1 MANINSLRIGDVTPD
16 TLMLDKPYQP
26 TGNQF
31 TSFGSIVPKDN
42 TNTTISLNFA
52 QWEINDDCEVEIISP
67 RKIKIK
73 KFKIDTWIIRIK
85 TGNID
90 VPSDWEKFRI
100 KVDGLTYL
108 HNNVICHTAG
118 SSTPD
123 GFTNAYIGTVGW
135 NALWY
140 PGCDTSG
147 NYAKGLLIQGCMN
160 YNDNATHNDGSLH
173 MGRAPWDIGGYSFIS
188 DGEVSTKALYGIGCK
203 AICIGLFGGVQNA
216 VSYLDDSNEAYKV
229 YDISD
234 HPLTID
240 LDVVDST
247 AAVDYSSVEVWDAY
261 SGDTQVYHKDK
272 TVENCLEKYKYC
284 KYVSSDS
291 SDEDGQYQI
300 AKDSS
305 MTANNII
312 VPIPIDFG
320 SLFNHAL
327 TFNISAANSEFWDV
341 VKENAQNIGLI
352 IRNSD
357 YKSLKG
363 VFQGSNISGAITIK
377 LLNSDNIAGDRMFE
391 NTLLN
396 EINFTYDSNIVGDA
410 KNQFTSIN
418 TLFKSTPNLKTIT
431 SPKDLLARD
440 MAGCFEYSGI
450 EEIPGIILYNARTYN
465 EVKGA
470 NPYCSITKYFC
481 DGCSKLTIINRY
493 KGATNREDNS
503 NVIKF
508 QSAYYSFNNCS
519 QLITIDPVLDFE
531 YVRPSES
538 QNAFSNCGK
547 LTDVRIRNL
556 NHGDWHLD
564 DNTHH
569 GNLSALNQ
577 ESVEYLFANL
587 KDLTTRNPDLVF
599 SGGSPDDEDW
609 NGNEFAANPDV
620 SAANLYCSSSW
631 ESYITS
637 EMIAAA
643 NVKGWAVYIDG
654 ELVRQPQDYLID
666 AWIFSGYTNDEA
678 PTQITGEKGTAWS
691 CYNFAWNE
699 EGSGFKDD
707 FLCFDGMDDCLE
719 QSLNLHS
726 INTFIIKYVLLKQ
739 TYKQY
744 AALGSF
750 MANNVNCISPN
761 YYESGN
767 ISKGGDFKAGL
778 LQYGRLYY
786 NAAQDEVHTDYFNSN
801 GRNGTPYTIP
811 SKEPIGNLT
820 KIILGKVHNSAAFMQ
835 AKIAYVAIYSESL
848 TDKECMAE
856 IQRLDALWES
866 RKQ

>member
-1 MANINSLRIGDVTPD
+1 MANINNLRIGDVTPD

-42 TNTTISLNFA
+42 TNTTISPNFT

-85 TGNID
+85 TGEINS
-90 VPSDWEKFRI
+90 PSDWAKFRI

-108 HNNVICHTAG
+108 HDNIICHTAG

-135 NALWY
+135 NTLWY

-160 YNDNATHNDGSLH
+160 YNDSATNNDGSLH
-173 MGRAPWDIGGYSFIS
+173 MGRAPWDIGNYSFIS

-216 VSYLDDSNEAYKV
+216 ASYLDDSNGAYIV

-240 LDVVDST
+240 LDVADNT
-247 AAVDYSSVEVWDAY
+247 AAVDYSSIEVWDAY
-261 SGDTQVYHKDK
+261 IGDTQVYHKDK

-284 KYVSSDS
+284 KHVSSGD
-291 SDEDGQYQI
+291 DDVDYQYQI

-305 MTANNII
+305 MTANKVI
-312 VPIPIDFG
+312 VPIPIDFD
-320 SLFNHAL
+320 SLFGKQ
-327 TFNISAANSEFWDV
+327 TSFNVVASNSEFWDA

-352 IRNSD
+352 VRNSN
-357 YKSLKG
+357 YESLKG
-363 VFQGSNISGAITIK
+363 VFQDSNISGAITIK
-377 LLNSDNIAGDRMFE
+377 LLSANSIAGDRMFE
-391 NTLLN
+391 NALLN
-396 EINFTYDSNIVGDA
+396 EINFTYDTSIVGDA
-410 KNQFTSIN
+410 RNQFTSIN

-431 SPKDLLARD
+431 SPKDFLARD
-440 MAGCFEYSGI
+440 MSGCFEYSGI
-450 EEIPGIILYNARTYN
+450 EEIPGIILYSARGYN

-481 DGCSKLTIINRY
+481 DGCSKLTKINRY
-493 KGATNREDNS
+493 RGATNREDYS
-503 NVIKF
+503 NLIKF
-508 QSAYYSFNNCS
+508 QSANSSFNNCS
-519 QLITIDPVLDFE
+519 QLVTIDPILDFE
-531 YVRPSES
+531 FVRPSES
-538 QNAFSNCGK
+538 PRAFSNCSK
-547 LTDVRIRNL
+547 LTDVRIRSL

-564 DNTHH
+564 DNAQQ

-587 KDLTTRNPDLVF
+587 KDLTMRDPDLVF
-599 SGGSPDDEDW
+599 SDGSHDDESW
-609 NGNEFAANPDV
+609 NGDEFAANPDV
-620 SAANLYCSSSW
+620 SAANLYCPSSW
-631 ESYITS
+631 ESSITR
-637 EMIAAA
+637 EMITAA
-643 NVKGWAVYIDG
+643 NIKGWTVYIGG
-654 ELVRQPQDYLID
+654 EPAWQPKDYLID
-666 AWIFSGYTNDEA
+666 AWVFSRYTNEEA
-678 PTQITGEKGTAWS
+678 PTQITGENGTALY

-699 EGSGFKDD
+699 EGSGFKEG
-707 FLCFDGMDDCLE
+707 FLCFDGIDDCMDRY
-719 QSLNLHS
+719 LNLS
-726 INTFIIKYVLLKQ
+726 TVNTLILKYVLPEQ

-750 MANNVNCISPN
+750 VDNTNHGVLLN
-761 YYESGN
+761 YYESDN
-767 ISKGGDFKAGL
+767 ISKGGNFRGGIA
-778 LQYGRLYY
+778 QYGTVYY
-786 NAAQDEVHTDYFNSN
+786 DAAQNEVHTDYFNSN
-801 GRNGTPYTIP
+801 GRNGTPYTIA
-811 SKEPIGNLT
+811 STGLIGNLT
-820 KIILGKVHNSAAFMQ
+820 RITVGKIFNGAAFMQ
-835 AKIAYVAIYSESL
+835 VNIAYIAIYSESL
-848 TDKECMAE
+848 TDTECMVE

>member
-1 MANINSLRIGDVTPD
+1 MANINSLRIGDITPD
-16 TLMLDKPYQP
+16 TLMLDKPYRP
-26 TGNQF
+26 ISNQF

-42 TNTTISLNFA
+42 ANTTVSPNFA

-90 VPSDWEKFRI
+90 VPSDWAKFRI

-108 HNNVICHTAG
+108 HDNIICHTAG

-135 NALWY
+135 NTLWY

-173 MGRAPWDIGGYSFIS
+173 MGRAPWDIGNYSFIS

-216 VSYLDDSNEAYKV
+216 ASYLDDSNEAYKL

-261 SGDTQVYHKDK
+261 IGDTQVYHKNK

-291 SDEDGQYQI
+291 GDEYGQYQI

-312 VPIPIDFG
+312 VPIPIDFD
-320 SLFNHAL
+320 SLFGKQ
-327 TFNISAANSEFWDV
+327 TSFNIVASNSEFWDA
-341 VKENAQNIGLI
+341 VKENAKNIGLI
-352 IRNSD
+352 VRNSN
-357 YKSLKG
+357 YESLKG
-363 VFQGSNISGAITIK
+363 VFQESNISGAITIK
-377 LLNSDNIAGDRMFE
+377 LLNPNNIAGDRMFE

-410 KNQFTSIN
+410 NNQFTSIN
-418 TLFKSTPNLKTIT
+418 TLFKNTPNLKTIT

-440 MAGCFEYSGI
+440 MSGCFEYSGI
-450 EEIPGIILYNARTYN
+450 EEIPGIILYSARTYN

-470 NPYCSITKYFC
+470 NPYCSLTSYFC
-481 DGCSKLTIINRY
+481 DSCSKLTIINRY
-493 KGATNREDNS
+493 RGATNREDSS
-503 NVIKF
+503 NIIKF

-519 QLITIDPVLDFE
+519 QLVTIDPILDFE
-531 YVRPSES
+531 FVRPSGS
-538 QNAFSNCGK
+538 PRAFSNCSK

-556 NHGDWHLD
+556 NHGDWHFD
-564 DNTHH
+564 DNSQH
-569 GNLSALNQ
+569 GNLFALNQ
-577 ESVEYLFANL
+577 ESIEYLFANL
-587 KDLTTRNPDLVF
+587 KNLTTRDPDLVF
-599 SGGSPDDEDW
+599 SGGGDGDEGW
-609 NGNEFAANPDV
+609 NANEFAANPDV
-620 SAANLYCSSSW
+620 SAANLYCPSSW
-631 ESYITS
+631 SGYVTP
-637 EMIAAA
+637 EMISAA
-643 NVKGWAVYIDG
+643 NAKGWTLYIG
-654 ELVRQPQDYLID
+654 GKPWQPQDLLID
-666 AWIFSGYTNDEA
+666 AWIFSGHTNEEA
-678 PTQITGEKGTAWS
+678 PTKITGEKDTTLN

-699 EGSGFKDD
+699 EGSGFKDGY
-707 FLCFDGMDDCLE
+707 LCFDGVGDYLE
-719 QSLNLHS
+719 N
-726 INTFIIKYVLLKQ
+726 KLLFKEPL
-739 TYKQY
+739 TDFTVICRREILKYKQWSIFARDTGQY
-744 AALGSF
+744 GTSTSAFYFGYLDLPSYPTPNEGVLSF
-750 MANNVNCISPN
+750 GNVNILDIDIAERVSYMTPTS
-761 YYESGN
+761 Y
-767 ISKGGDFKAGL
+767 
-778 LQYGRLYY
+778 
-786 NAAQDEVHTDYFNSN
+786 
-801 GRNGTPYTIP
+801 NGTAISRGAKSSECNGLVISSTGSVACKIGYFAVY
-811 SKEPIGNLT
+811 SKTLANEQI
-820 KIILGKVHNSAAFMQ
+820 Q
-835 AKIAYVAIYSESL
+835 
-848 TDKECMAE
+848 AE
-856 IQRLDALWES
+856 IKRLDALWES